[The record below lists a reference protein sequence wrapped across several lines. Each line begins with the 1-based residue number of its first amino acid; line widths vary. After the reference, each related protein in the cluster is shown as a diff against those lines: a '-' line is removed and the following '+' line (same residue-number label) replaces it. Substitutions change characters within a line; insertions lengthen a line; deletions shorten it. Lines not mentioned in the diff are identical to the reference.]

1 MKYCLLTKACYS
13 QEEINVSRK
22 QLTNAKIMWYTNEQM
37 SITEPGKEKLMM
49 FYVDSSKCKGCGLC
63 VEACPQQAISMKGE
77 VAFVNQ
83 DLCAGCGTC
92 REICNNN
99 AIYEVEV
106 ITPTAVRTGK
116 QQSNPLVKPGPV
128 MFKNNTKKTTLFGA
142 LTTLVPIVIEG
153 LASLTKQ
160 WVASGRGQGNKR
172 GQNSRGQGRRCRRK
186 GWR

>member
-1 MKYCLLTKACYS
+1 
-13 QEEINVSRK
+13 
-22 QLTNAKIMWYTNEQM
+22 
-37 SITEPGKEKLMM
+37 MM

-77 VAFVNQ
+77 LAFINQ

-106 ITPTAVRTGK
+106 ITPRVVRTGK
-116 QQSNPLVKPGPV
+116 QQNKPLLVEPGPV
-128 MFKNNTKKTTLFGA
+128 MFKNNTKKATLLGA
-142 LTTLVPIVIEG
+142 LATLAPTVIER
-153 LASLTKQ
+153 LANLTKQ
-160 WVASGRGQGNKR
+160 WAAPGRERAALGRGQGNKR
-172 GQNSRGQGRRCRRK
+172 GRYSRGQGRRCRRK